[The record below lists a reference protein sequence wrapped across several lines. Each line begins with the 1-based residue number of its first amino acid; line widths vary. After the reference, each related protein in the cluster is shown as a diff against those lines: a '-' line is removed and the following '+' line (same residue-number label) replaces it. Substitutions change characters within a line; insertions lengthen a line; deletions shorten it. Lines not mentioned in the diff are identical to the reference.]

1 VTWQAVVLLGI
12 AALVALGLI
21 WALVVFVLM
30 RWFWASIRALD
41 DDTNAMQRHVRPTD
55 RKE

>member
-1 VTWQAVVLLGI
+1 MTWQAVVLLGI

-30 RWFWASIRALD
+30 RWFWATIRALD